1 MESNTFTYLKKKA
14 ELQNPKEMKTIIAT
28 TDFSK
33 GAENSLNHAKKL
45 AKLFDSKLIIVHA
58 YSPPILDPN
67 IPIGII
73 EDTFKDTLDSLEQIL
88 KNEVREAKQQGLKA
102 TYKLSFSD
110 LPSTINNLTETEQD
124 ALVVIGKTGHKTF
137 LDKLIGSTANH
148 LIDNI
153 HAPLIIIPESYQG
166 DMMTKLAYASQLEYD
181 EEKYIQ
187 KAVSMAT
194 KSYLGFSI
202 IHIKEKYELD
212 INPNKQFIK
221 NIKARFHKENI
232 PIIQIESER
241 LIDGLNDTIKKEGIS
256 LIFLTTHKRSFLSG
270 LINPSKTKQII
281 SKSNIPVAIY
291 SFVEK

>member
-1 MESNTFTYLKKKA
+1 
-14 ELQNPKEMKTIIAT
+14 MKTIIAT

-33 GAENSLNHAKKL
+33 GAKNGLKHAKKL
-45 AKLFDSKLIIVHA
+45 AKYFNSKLIIAHA

-67 IPIGII
+67 IPVGII
-73 EDTFKDTLDSLEQIL
+73 EDTFKDTLDGLEQIL
-88 KNEVREAKQQGLKA
+88 KDEVEDAIEEGLKA
-102 TYKLSFSD
+102 AYRLSFSD
-110 LPSTINNLTETEQD
+110 LPSMINDITETEKD
-124 ALVVIGKTGHKTF
+124 AAVVVGKTGHKTF

-166 DMMTKLAYASQLEYD
+166 DMMLKLAYASQLEYD
-181 EEKYIQ
+181 EEEYIQ

-194 KSYLGFSI
+194 KSNLGFSI

-212 INPNKQFIK
+212 INPNKQFVK
-221 NIKARFHKENI
+221 NIKARFQKENI

-256 LIFLTTHKRSFLSG
+256 LIFVTTHKRGFLSG

-281 SKSNIPVAIY
+281 SKSNIPVVVY
-291 SFVEK
+291 SFVE